1 MAGVTEYIFK
11 SVNIQVSDM
20 NVNIQIQ
27 LSDHEKLELS
37 HIIGCEASGLSD
49 QLAKYASAATEEY
62 CSMVQG
68 KKIFKRGSDMLE
80 YRLLLLIEH
89 VYANQIPSDQQV
101 CRIFQMT
108 LTESRSL
115 IRAVMSKYQY
125 RLKTTITKSMIGVV
139 SSASSAEEGGFLTV
153 SIANKNIADNLNA
166 LLADKDGGLQPV
178 AKKKGSVAEY
188 VISPASHKALMKIL
202 EIHS

>member
-1 MAGVTEYIFK
+1 MQDSEIK
-11 SVNIQVSDM
+11 L
-20 NVNIQIQ
+20 NVHIQ

-37 HIIGCEASGLSD
+37 RIIGCEASGLPD

-62 CSMVQG
+62 CSMVKG

-89 VYANQIPSDQQV
+89 VYDNQIPSDQRV

-125 RLKTTITKSMIGVV
+125 RLKAAITKSMIGVV
-139 SSASSAEEGGFLTV
+139 SSASSEEEGGCLTV
-153 SIANKNIADNLNA
+153 SITNKNIADNLNA
-166 LLADKDGGLQPV
+166 LLVEKDGGLQPV

-188 VISPASHKALMKIL
+188 VISPASHKALMELL